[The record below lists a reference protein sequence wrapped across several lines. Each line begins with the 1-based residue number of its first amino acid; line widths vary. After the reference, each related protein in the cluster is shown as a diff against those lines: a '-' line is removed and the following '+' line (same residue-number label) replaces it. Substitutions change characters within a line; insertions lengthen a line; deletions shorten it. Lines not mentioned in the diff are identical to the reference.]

1 MFRTSA
7 YCIACNNCCGKWSRS
22 DWTRLEEGER
32 IVIPIPCV
40 NYSLSWLL
48 LQIPHRQ
55 LEKKKKTT
63 WKRGGIDPY
72 LGPFVLEVS
81 RGGIIASSIS
91 NELPDTLPSPFSD
104 KPAKNQPRFR
114 VTRIKRN
121 FITDTA
127 RAQLLQLPCRRY
139 AYEVFIPWFRSR
151 SNSISI
157 AIHRSLSPAFFALI
171 EITDERRNVE
181 M

>member
-1 MFRTSA
+1 MTLITNTAPSIR
-7 YCIACNNCCGKWSRS
+7 
-22 DWTRLEEGER
+22 
-32 IVIPIPCV
+32 
-40 NYSLSWLL
+40 
-48 LQIPHRQ
+48 
-55 LEKKKKTT
+55 KKKKNYMETRRNRSVSWT
-63 WKRGGIDPY
+63 LCTRS
-72 LGPFVLEVS
+72 LE
-81 RGGIIASSIS
+81 GGIIASSIS